1 MDDLLTTRD
10 RALTAVLP
18 ALNSIDFVRQ
28 AFRCYDSGR
37 PFAVLKEGIDPDA
50 YPGLGATERL
60 AVAPAHGWAQ
70 LAHRPRLSDD
80 LAQIVF
86 TSGTEGR
93 PKAVCLSHRNLAVS
107 VERLNAAMGLTA
119 EVREYVGVPVT
130 YSFGLGRVRAVSAAG
145 GAFYLPERF
154 DPAEL
159 RRMLE
164 AGEVNAVSAVPSL
177 WRIVLANP
185 AALAGAGAQV
195 RWIEIGSQYMPRA
208 EKEAMVRLFPNARIL
223 QHYGLTEAS
232 RTTFLDLSAAQGE
245 ALESV
250 GRPTG
255 AVELRIG
262 SEGEIC
268 IRGPHVALGLLQD
281 DGSMRPVAD
290 AAGWL
295 HTSDRGEIR
304 GGDLFYLGRLD
315 DQINVAGVKVAAE
328 ALERDIRDLV
338 GGAGS
343 FAIAAIPD
351 PLRGDGVL
359 LALAA
364 AVGDRRAL
372 LVAAAELALRRHG
385 IQQPGVLRVMEVA
398 ELPVTE
404 TGKIQRR
411 ALRDRHVAATA
422 PATGAAAG
430 AAEGGAAAAAAGLG
444 PAEQRVARAW
454 QAVVG
459 PIPVSAASSFYDVGG
474 DSLSAVQLG
483 LVMEGQFNRA
493 AVRATFEG
501 RPLAEVA
508 RLAEATAGAAAAA
521 PAAAVLP
528 EATVKTWAINATRGV
543 MVLSV
548 LLSHWGPGL
557 FDRFGLMAVAD
568 RWFGLLY
575 RMGTPGFGTV
585 FGVGLGFFMLPDYL
599 NRRASVAKRLRS
611 SLVLVLAGLAVTG
624 GADLVLQAVDGRP
637 LDGRTVAGAFY
648 NVLAYYTLALIS
660 ARLWLGF
667 LARRQEPVLWALGL
681 SIGSW
686 GLWWMADALLPTPVD
701 SLLEWPRLMLVAE
714 HYSIFRVS
722 AVVFAG
728 LAMGYRLSRQDA
740 ATGARDLMVA
750 GAFGAALSLVA
761 GLDILGPDALSGRS
775 GPFYGG
781 ALGAV
786 FFASVAFLMLGGAI
800 TALRAWGRLPCPAGA
815 LLRGLIVIGGLAL
828 PIYAF
833 HRVVIPVKDILVAAG
848 LHGGVA
854 LLIPMGIFLALL
866 AYGWRRLRRM
876 YFA

>member
-10 RALTAVLP
+10 RAPTAVLP

-28 AFRCYDSGR
+28 AFRCYDSAR
-37 PFAVLKEGIDPDA
+37 PFAVLKEGIDPAD

-70 LAHRPRLSDD
+70 LVHRPRHSDD

-262 SEGEIC
+262 TEGEIC
-268 IRGPHVALGLLQD
+268 IRGPHVARGILQD
-281 DGSMRPVAD
+281 DGSMRPVTD
-290 AAGWL
+290 AEGWL

-304 GGDLFYLGRLD
+304 AGDLFYLGRLD

-338 GGAGS
+338 GAAGS

-364 AVGDRRAL
+364 AVGDRRPL
-372 LVAAAELALRRHG
+372 LVAAAELALKRHG

-398 ELPVTE
+398 ALPVTE

-411 ALRDRHVAATA
+411 ALRDRHVAEAAATA
-422 PATGAAAG
+422 PAPGAAAG
-430 AAEGGAAAAAAGLG
+430 AGAAEAAAGLG

-508 RLAEATAGAAAAA
+508 RLAEAGADAAA
-521 PAAAVLP
+521 PATAGLP

-611 SLVLVLAGLAVTG
+611 SLLLVLAGLVVTG
-624 GADLVLQAVDGRP
+624 GADLVLQAVDGQP

-648 NVLAYYTLALIS
+648 NVLAYYTLALIG

-667 LARRQEPVLWALGL
+667 LARRGDPVSWALGL
-681 SIGSW
+681 AIGSW
-686 GLWWMADALLPTPVD
+686 MLWWGAEALLPTPLD
-701 SLLEWPRLMLVAE
+701 SLLEWPRLMLVAD

-728 LAMGYRLSRQDA
+728 LAMGYRLARQDA
-740 ATGARDLMVA
+740 ATGARDLMAA
-750 GAFGAALSLVA
+750 GGFGVALSLLA

-786 FFASVAFLMLGGAI
+786 FFASAAFLMLGGAI
-800 TALRAWGRLPCPAGA
+800 AALRAWGRLPRPAGA

>member
-1 MDDLLTTRD
+1 MDDLLTKRD

-18 ALNSIDFVRQ
+18 ALNSLDFVRQ
-28 AFRCYDSGR
+28 AFRCYDTGR
-37 PFAVLKEGIDPDA
+37 PFAVLKDGIDPAA
-50 YPGLGATERL
+50 YPGLGETERL
-60 AVAPAHGWAQ
+60 AVTPDHGWAQ
-70 LAHRPRLSDD
+70 LAHRPRQTDD

-177 WRIVLANP
+177 WRIVLSNP

-232 RTTFLDLSAAQGE
+232 RTTFLDLAAARGE

-255 AVELRIG
+255 AVELQIG
-262 SEGEIC
+262 PESEIC

-281 DGSMRPVAD
+281 DGTARPITD

-304 GGDLFYLGRLD
+304 DGDLYYLGRLD

-364 AVGDRRAL
+364 AVGDRREL
-372 LVAAAELALRRHG
+372 VVAATELALKRHG
-385 IQQPGVLRVMEVA
+385 INQPGVLRVMAVPV
-398 ELPVTE
+398 LPVTE
-404 TGKIQRR
+404 TGKVQRR
-411 ALRDRHVAATA
+411 ALRDRHVA
-422 PATGAAAG
+422 
-430 AAEGGAAAAAAGLG
+430 EAAAAPAPGAGPAPVAAGLS
-444 PAEQRVARAW
+444 AEEARVAAAW

-459 PIPVSAASSFYDVGG
+459 AIPVSAASSFYDVGG

-483 LVMEGQFNRA
+483 LVMEGQFSRA

-508 RLAEATAGAAAAA
+508 RLAAAPAGAGPDAPAAA
-521 PAAAVLP
+521 PARLP
-528 EATVKTWAINATRGV
+528 EATVKTWAINATRGF

-557 FDRFGLMAVAD
+557 FDRFGLMAAAD

-611 SLVLVLAGLAVTG
+611 SLVLVLAGLVVTG
-624 GADLVLQAVDGRP
+624 GADLLLQVVDGQPVDGRI
-637 LDGRTVAGAFY
+637 VAGSFY
-648 NVLAYYTLALIS
+648 NVLAYYTLALVG
-660 ARLWLGF
+660 ARVWLGF
-667 LARRQEPVLWALGL
+667 LARRGDPVLWALGL
-681 SIGSW
+681 SLGSW
-686 GLWWMADALLPTPVD
+686 ALWWVAAAALPTPFD

-728 LAMGYRLSRQDA
+728 LAMGYRLARQDA
-740 ATGARDLMVA
+740 AAGARDLMAA
-750 GAFGAALSLVA
+750 GAFGVALSLVA
-761 GLDILGPDALSGRS
+761 GFEAFGPGALTGRS
-775 GPFYGG
+775 GPFYGS

-786 FFASVAFLMLGGAI
+786 FFATFTFLMLGGAMA
-800 TALRAWGRLPCPAGA
+800 ALRGWGGLPRPAGA

-854 LLIPMGIFLALL
+854 LLIPMGIFLGLF